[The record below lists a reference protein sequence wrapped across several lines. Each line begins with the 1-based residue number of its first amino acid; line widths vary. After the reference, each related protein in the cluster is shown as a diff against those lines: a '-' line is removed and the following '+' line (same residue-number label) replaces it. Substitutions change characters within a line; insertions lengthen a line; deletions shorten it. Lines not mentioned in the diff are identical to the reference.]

1 LERYLNSFLKHREM
15 KKQKTM
21 FMAIILM
28 VIAVACAIQSCSKK
42 AAPAPPGNASALK
55 IAIDSATTLYNN
67 TVAGHQPGEYDST
80 QRVLLNKTIILANG
94 VEKGNFTQQ
103 QFNNTVSNLN
113 REVAAYESSIVEDVS
128 PVNLVAE
135 WKFNGNAKDAT
146 GNGHDGILT
155 TGYVGSSAAT
165 AIDGGTLP
173 ALVPDRFGRANMAY
187 HFNNGATVDVP
198 WSSAF
203 NPQSFT
209 ISLWLS
215 RDGTNSNNYMVSF
228 DRWNGYKFQLQSGN
242 LPFLTVQTTAGYH
255 DQDDGG
261 ASVTNANVWTHVV
274 ISYTAGTEKFYING
288 TLVET
293 ATFAPGSLIP
303 VPSSVDFTIGNELLE
318 KDYVLTDDGSDPNH
332 YSGGDYFMGSLSNI
346 RFYNV
351 ALTDSQVHSI
361 WTIESAP

>member
-1 LERYLNSFLKHREM
+1 M
-15 KKQKTM
+15 KTQNTM
-21 FMAIILM
+21 FTAIILVM
-28 VIAVACAIQSCSKK
+28 VVVASVTQSCSKK
-42 AAPAPPGNASALK
+42 AALVPPGNSSALA
-55 IAIDSATTLYNN
+55 IAIDSATTLYDN
-67 TVAGHQPGEYDST
+67 TVAGHQAGEYDST
-80 QRVLLNKTIILANG
+80 QRVLLNNTIITAKSVANG
-94 VEKGNFTQQ
+94 TFTQQ
-103 QFNNTVSNLN
+103 QFNNAISNLN
-113 REVAAYESSIVEDVS
+113 REVAAYKSSVVEDVS

-135 WKFNGNAKDAT
+135 WKFDGNAKDAT

-165 AIDGGTLP
+165 AVDGGTLP
-173 ALVPDRFGRANMAY
+173 TLVPDRFGRANMAY

-198 WSSAF
+198 WNSAF

-215 RDGTNSNNYMVSF
+215 RDGTNANNYLVSF

-261 ASVTNANVWTHVV
+261 ASVTNPNVWTHVAV
-274 ISYTAGTEKFYING
+274 SYSAGTEKFYING
-288 TLVET
+288 TLVKT
-293 ATFAPGSLIP
+293 ATFTAGTLIP
-303 VPSSVDFTIGNELLE
+303 APSTVDFTIGNELLK

-332 YSGGDYFMGSLSNI
+332 FWGGDYFIGSISNV

-351 ALTDSQVHSI
+351 ALTDSEVHSI
-361 WTIESAP
+361 WSIESAP

>member
-1 LERYLNSFLKHREM
+1 M

-21 FMAIILM
+21 FTAIILTM
-28 VIAVACAIQSCSKK
+28 FAVALVIQSCSKNN
-42 AAPAPPGNASALK
+42 APAPRGNASTLT

-67 TVAGHQPGEYDST
+67 TVAGHQAGEYDST
-80 QRVLLNKTIILANG
+80 QRVLLNNTIATANSVVSG
-94 VEKGNFTQQ
+94 SFTQQ
-103 QFNNTVSNLN
+103 QLNNAVSNLN
-113 REVAAYESSIVEDVS
+113 REVAAYKSSIVEDVS

-155 TGYVGSSAAT
+155 TGYVGSSATT
-165 AIDGGTLP
+165 AVDGGVLP
-173 ALVPDRFGRANMAY
+173 TLVPDRFGRANMAY
-187 HFNNGATVDVP
+187 HFTNGATVDVP

-209 ISLWLS
+209 ISLWVS
-215 RDGTNSNNYMVSF
+215 RDGTNANNYLVSF

-261 ASVTNANVWTHVV
+261 ASVTNPNVWTHVAV
-274 ISYTAGTEKFYING
+274 SYTAGTEKFYING
-288 TLVET
+288 ILVKT
-293 ATFAPGSLIP
+293 ATFPAGTLIP
-303 VPSSVDFTIGNELLE
+303 APSSVDLTIGNELLE
-318 KDYVLTDDGSDPNH
+318 KDYVLTDNGSDPNH
-332 YSGGDYFMGSLSNI
+332 FWGGDYFIGAMSNI

-361 WTIESAP
+361 WSIESAP

>member
-1 LERYLNSFLKHREM
+1 M

-21 FMAIILM
+21 FIATILM
-28 VIAVACAIQSCSKK
+28 MFAIAFVIQSCSKTT
-42 AAPAPPGNASALK
+42 AVAPPGNPAGLK
-55 IAIDSATTLYNN
+55 TEIDLAATLYAN
-67 TVAGHQPGEYDST
+67 TVAGHQAGEYDST
-80 QRVLLNKTIILANG
+80 QRVLLNSTIIVAKSVLAG
-94 VEKGNFTQQ
+94 TFTQQ
-103 QFNNTVSNLN
+103 QYNNAVSNLQ
-113 REVAAYESSIVEDVS
+113 RVVATYQSSIVEDVS

-155 TGYVGSSAAT
+155 TGYIGSSAAT
-165 AIDGGTLP
+165 AVDGGTLP
-173 ALVPDRFGRANMAY
+173 TLTPDRFGRANMAY

-228 DRWNGYKFQLQSGN
+228 DRWNGYKFQLQGGN

-261 ASVTNANVWTHVV
+261 ASVTNPNVWTHVAV
-274 ISYTAGTEKFYING
+274 SYTAGTEKFYING
-288 TLVET
+288 VLVKT
-293 ATFAPGSLIP
+293 ATFPAGTLIP
-303 VPSSVDFTIGNELLE
+303 APSNVDFTIGNELLK
-318 KDYVLTDDGSDPNH
+318 KDYVLTDNGSDPNH
-332 YSGGDYFMGSLSNI
+332 YWGGDYFIGSLSNI

-351 ALTDSQVHSI
+351 ALTDSQIHSI
-361 WTIESAP
+361 WSIESAP

>member
-1 LERYLNSFLKHREM
+1 M

-21 FMAIILM
+21 FTAITLM
-28 VIAVACAIQSCSKK
+28 MIAVASIIQSCSKK
-42 AAPAPPGNASALK
+42 ATVGPPGNPSGLTL
-55 IAIDSATTLYNN
+55 AIDSATTLYTS
-67 TVAGHQPGEYDST
+67 TVAGHEPGEYDST
-80 QRVLLNKTIILANG
+80 QRVLLNNTIITAKSVISG
-94 VEKGNFTQQ
+94 GFTQQ
-103 QFNNTVSNLN
+103 QINNAISNLN
-113 REVAAYESSIVEDVS
+113 RQVASYESSIVEDVS

-135 WKFNGNAKDAT
+135 WKFNGDAKDAT

-155 TGYVGSSAAT
+155 TGYIGSSAAT
-165 AIDGGTLP
+165 AVDGATLP
-173 ALVPDRFGRANMAY
+173 TLVADRFGRPNMAY

-215 RDGTNSNNYMVSF
+215 RDGTNANNYLVSF
-228 DRWNGYKFQLQSGN
+228 DRWNGYKFQLQSSN

-261 ASVTNANVWTHVV
+261 ASVTNANSWTQVAV
-274 ISYTAGTEKFYING
+274 SYNAGTEKFYING
-288 TLVET
+288 TLVQT
-293 ATFAPGSLIP
+293 ATFTAGTLIP
-303 VPSSVDFTIGNELLE
+303 VPSTVDFTIGNELLE
-318 KDYVLTDDGSDPNH
+318 KDYNLTNNSDPN
-332 YSGGDYFMGSLSNI
+332 YFWGGDYFVGSISNV

-361 WTIESAP
+361 WSIESAP

>member
-1 LERYLNSFLKHREM
+1 M

-21 FMAIILM
+21 FTAIILTM
-28 VIAVACAIQSCSKK
+28 FAVAFVIQSCSKNN
-42 AAPAPPGNASALK
+42 APAPRGNASVLT

-67 TVAGHQPGEYDST
+67 TVAGHQAGEYDST
-80 QRVLLNKTIILANG
+80 QRVLLNNTIATANSVVSG
-94 VEKGNFTQQ
+94 SFTQQ
-103 QFNNTVSNLN
+103 QINNAVSNLN
-113 REVAAYESSIVEDVS
+113 REVAAYKSSIVEDVS

-155 TGYVGSSAAT
+155 TGYVGSSATT
-165 AIDGGTLP
+165 AVDGGVLP
-173 ALVPDRFGRANMAY
+173 TLVPDRFGRANMAY
-187 HFNNGATVDVP
+187 HFTNGATVDVP

-215 RDGTNSNNYMVSF
+215 RDGTNANNYLVSF

-261 ASVTNANVWTHVV
+261 ASVTNPNVWTHVAV
-274 ISYTAGTEKFYING
+274 SYTAGTEKFYING
-288 TLVET
+288 ILVKT
-293 ATFAPGSLIP
+293 ATFPAGTLIP
-303 VPSSVDFTIGNELLE
+303 APSSVDLTIGNELLE
-318 KDYVLTDDGSDPNH
+318 KDYVLTDNGSDPNH
-332 YSGGDYFMGSLSNI
+332 FWGGDYFIGSMSNI

-361 WTIESAP
+361 WSIESAP

>member
-1 LERYLNSFLKHREM
+1 M
-15 KKQKTM
+15 KKQKTL
-21 FMAIILM
+21 FTAIILM
-28 VIAVACAIQSCSKK
+28 ILAVAFVAQSCSKK
-42 AAPAPPGNASALK
+42 AAPAPAGNPAGLK
-55 IAIDSATTLYNN
+55 VAIDSAVTLYSS
-67 TVAGHQPGEYDST
+67 TAAGHEPGEYDST
-80 QRVLLNKTIILANG
+80 QRVLLNNTINTAKSVAAG
-94 VEKGNFTQQ
+94 SFSQQ
-103 QFNNTVSNLN
+103 QFNNAISNLN
-113 REVAAYESSIVEDVS
+113 REVAAYKSSIVEDVS

-135 WKFNGNAKDAT
+135 WKFDGNAKDAT

-165 AIDGGTLP
+165 AVDGGTLP
-173 ALVPDRFGRANMAY
+173 TLVPDRFGRPNMAY

-215 RDGTNSNNYMVSF
+215 RDGTNANNYLVSF

-261 ASVTNANVWTHVV
+261 ASVTNANVWTHVAV
-274 ISYTAGTEKFYING
+274 SYSAGTEKFYING
-288 TLVET
+288 TLVKT
-293 ATFAPGSLIP
+293 ATFTAGTLIP
-303 VPSSVDFTIGNELLE
+303 VPSTVDLTIGNELLE
-318 KDYVLTDDGSDPNH
+318 KDYVLTGDGSDPNFFW
-332 YSGGDYFMGSLSNI
+332 GGDYFIGSISNV

-361 WTIESAP
+361 WSIESAP